1 MALAA
6 PPAPLY
12 TSSPLKALSVR
23 FTMSYAS
30 INKIIIK
37 KTIIIIIIIIII
49 INDKPFGL
57 LKVETQ
63 I

>member
-49 INDKPFGL
+49 NDKPFGL